1 MKNGDDYDKSK
12 IGLIQTPQ
20 SSYNADIFHLTCFQ
34 NQPTNEQDFFSKE
47 INVSNTCT
55 VQRFIQ
61 SNTLIFRKAIEDV
74 GGFPTDTI
82 TEDFE
87 LGVWTRLVM

>member
-1 MKNGDDYDKSK
+1 M
-12 IGLIQTPQ
+12 LIF
-20 SSYNADIFHLTCFQ
+20 SNLTCFQ
-34 NQPTNEQDFFSKE
+34 NQPYQTNKISFPKKLMFGNNSHGAA
-47 INVSNTCT
+47 VYTG
-55 VQRFIQ
+55 

-87 LGVWTRLVM
+87 LGVRMNAAGYVNYSTKSPMGSGLTQQI